1 MFIKPQVRLIQRLH
15 QYGRELA
22 VLKRMYQSYAL
33 IIDRILDRQKPL
45 HSSTGDPSSM
55 SGSHGVALTS
65 KGQVTSEIQT
75 FGAPLSSAAT
85 VRFERLRDRI
95 NLYAL
100 SEIQEC
106 LDEKESLVF
115 LVRWSSVPFTAAMLT
130 LELSELQSHN
140 AQRISSGRA
149 PHTHHH
155 SPCQSHHSVHA
166 CFTYDRLLLD
176 PNQRSRQCLYG
187 EDVLDM
193 LRGNNGIESCGSGIV
208 WFSKWDVGG
217 ETDLSQ
223 LYADDG

>member
-1 MFIKPQVRLIQRLH
+1 MFNKPQVPLIQKLH

-45 HSSTGDPSSM
+45 HSSTGASSSM
-55 SGSHGVALTS
+55 SGSHCEALILD
-65 KGQVTSEIQT
+65 GQVTTEVQT

-115 LVRWSSVPFTAAMLT
+115 LVRWSPLPIKAVL
-130 LELSELQSHN
+130 
-140 AQRISSGRA
+140 
-149 PHTHHH
+149 
-155 SPCQSHHSVHA
+155 PC
-166 CFTYDRLLLD
+166 
-176 PNQRSRQCLYG
+176 
-187 EDVLDM
+187 
-193 LRGNNGIESCGSGIV
+193 
-208 WFSKWDVGG
+208 
-217 ETDLSQ
+217 
-223 LYADDG
+223 

>member
-1 MFIKPQVRLIQRLH
+1 MFTKPQVPLIQKLH

-45 HSSTGDPSSM
+45 HSSTGHPSSM
-55 SGSHGVALTS
+55 NGSHSPTLILG
-65 KGQVTSEIQT
+65 GEVTSEIQT

-115 LVRWSSVPFTAAMLT
+115 LV
-130 LELSELQSHN
+130 H
-140 AQRISSGRA
+140 
-149 PHTHHH
+149 
-155 SPCQSHHSVHA
+155 
-166 CFTYDRLLLD
+166 
-176 PNQRSRQCLYG
+176 
-187 EDVLDM
+187 
-193 LRGNNGIESCGSGIV
+193 
-208 WFSKWDVGG
+208 
-217 ETDLSQ
+217 
-223 LYADDG
+223 